1 MKIAYFDTISGISG
15 DMTLGAFISAGLAI
29 DELSNEIQKLNIK
42 GIELESAHVV
52 RNGIAAVKVEVVISA
67 GQKHHRH
74 LNDINN
80 IIDASSLN
88 DRIKLNSRKIFHELA
103 AAESKVHNVP
113 VNKVHFHEVG
123 ALDSIIDVVGAAIC
137 LDKFGIDAV
146 YSSPVKLGSGG
157 LIESE
162 HGKIPLP
169 APATAELLKNYQTIL
184 TDIPYELTTP
194 TGAAIIKATSAG
206 VLSTEKINIER
217 IGYGAGSR
225 EMEQVPN
232 LLRVMIGEL
241 VLTDE
246 ADEVIVIE
254 TNIDD
259 MNPEIYPFV
268 IEELLQNGAHDAF
281 LTPIIMK
288 KGRPGIQ
295 LSILADRTKLD
306 EIISI
311 IFLQTTAIGVRIQSM
326 GRRKIPRNSRVVQST
341 IGPVKMKVVVYA
353 KKEKLIPEFEEC
365 KRLAG
370 AKNIPLREVYKILES
385 EFG

>member
-1 MKIAYFDTISGISG
+1 MKIAYFDTIAGISG
-15 DMTLGAFISAGLAI
+15 DMILGAFISAGLAI
-29 DELSNEIQKLNIK
+29 EELSNEIQKLNLK
-42 GIELESAHVV
+42 GIELESTHVV
-52 RNGIAAVKVEVVISA
+52 RNGITAVKVEVIISTE
-67 GQKHHRH
+67 QKHHRH

-80 IIDASSLN
+80 IIDESLLN
-88 DRIKLNSRKIFHELA
+88 DRIKLNSKKIFYALA
-103 AAESKVHNVP
+103 VAESKVHNVP
-113 VNKVHFHEVG
+113 IDKVHFHEVG
-123 ALDSIIDVVGAAIC
+123 ALDSIVDVVGAAIC

-146 YSSPVKLGSGG
+146 YSSPVKLGGGG
-157 LIESE
+157 LIETE

-169 APATAELLKNYQTIL
+169 APSTAELLKNYQTIL

-194 TGAAIIKATSAG
+194 TGAAIIKATSVG
-206 VLSTEKINIER
+206 VLSAEKISMER

-225 EMEQVPN
+225 EMHQVPN
-232 LLRVMIGEL
+232 LLRVIIGEL
-241 VLTDE
+241 VVTDE
-246 ADEVIVIE
+246 VDEVIVIE

-268 IEELLQNGAHDAF
+268 IEELLHNGAHDAF

-295 LSILADRTKLD
+295 LSILVDRSKLD

-311 IFLQTTAIGVRIQSM
+311 IFLQTTAIGVRMQSM
-326 GRRKIPRNSRVVQST
+326 GRRKILRNFKVVQST
-341 IGPVKMKVVVYA
+341 IGSVKMKIVVYG
-353 KKEKLIPEFEEC
+353 KKEKLIPEYEEC

-370 AKNIPLREVYKILES
+370 DKNIPLKEVYKILES